1 MFSFLSINMV
11 IISLAVLAV
20 IILLIILF
28 LVRVAAKYGPKSNQ
42 TVALASA
49 APSLIHLDSLKQSF
63 KRAVDLVENH
73 LAERSERYNLP
84 WSLVINCGTVNK
96 ELPLLSSGLQ
106 SALSSDSSVSASVD
120 GISWNF
126 FDKGLAVQLQSSHLG
141 GSENYANQS
150 SWDDFLGLCRNYRPD
165 RPFDSLIISVPAYML
180 LDDGQ
185 SQTESLIALA
195 KILNKRFWL
204 AQNRFALQFP
214 VYLVVDGCEYIPGFS
229 RFAGALPV
237 PLQRSILGWSN
248 PNELSAPFQSKWIDM
263 GMENIISYLSD
274 ACTELSALEDSS
286 KNSAEYF
293 LLPSEINK
301 IRAGLHVFFEEF
313 MRPSV
318 YHEPFMF
325 RGFYLCGD
333 SADSAVFLSKKAGQ
347 LPQLEGNTPI
357 INQEVRPA
365 VEPVFLR
372 DLFER
377 KIFAELGLV
386 RSSSKQK
393 LRRSP
398 LSLATTWGAGILAV
412 CWVLSITF
420 AAFRINFVTED
431 LLNVITQFNIES
443 KEAMRAGIQD
453 SHDPEK
459 SKVRAL
465 KVLRTLDT
473 LNAGALWSFAL
484 PGSWPVIDNL
494 NLHVQQRIEEGFAQ
508 TAMDPVRIGL
518 NSAVSAA
525 TGVPLDTATGSLQS
539 STVCI
544 LPKSFFDTNLNKN
557 LKAVNYEEHSEFELM
572 QKFVARSA
580 ELQEAINAYTRLSD
594 QKLPPNGEDLRF
606 LVQVL
611 FGVELNGNT
620 NQIAAIF
627 KSTHKDT
634 KAVDIAS
641 LQKNISCTYGLIFD
655 SFIDSLLNNNNLLSA
670 EIQYSNLLNDLNSES
685 NSGFDGAQGIR
696 AWESLAT
703 HMSEESLLLQAG
715 KGAWIANRAPQLGDN
730 FDRFIKATKSI
741 PLIGAKSVDAG
752 LARFKTSFQEFLT
765 NWDSQNTENAASA
778 VSNLEWSSKEGR
790 WVFSKDRK
798 ALKDALSN
806 LLTQPYL
813 KNIESRAIPQLS
825 SNSLVLWDRQKIEQ
839 ALSYEESKRIFDTE
853 TVLTFPAQIRVP
865 LSHFV
870 YGALAAKVID
880 SAAKAITISTR
891 PSGNNFSQDLNRT
904 QLPKLVSLLN
914 DLEANEAADALTGI
928 ILKDGIARLKILDD
942 QFNQANLF
950 VPRDTEFK
958 GWSGG
963 GNPIAIAYELSDIDS
978 LNSYVARQIDYI
990 EGLTKEADLLLPM
1003 LTSLQPNN
1011 SLVQRWNV
1019 LSLSVARKK
1028 LKSPTSSLGNL
1039 TQFILE
1045 SGIDLNKTNCGEK
1058 LIKVSS
1064 SSREF
1069 DVFSLRLESLQSGMI
1084 KRCMSLRAIDRR
1096 SSWDQFVATFN
1107 GDISGRSP
1115 FKANSPVTNVSSQSL
1130 IRSESPAAD
1139 FDDVIAILASYDKA
1153 HKALED
1159 SLNSPALSNSPNK
1172 NSSKINLEDIPI
1184 AVKKFDEQF
1193 LKVRKLLDPLIP
1205 AKEGTALGYDLSV
1218 EFRVNSADEIEGS
1231 KIIEW
1236 SLNSGNQKINAQDKI
1251 KSLFWQ
1257 PGDPISLNLRVA
1269 KDSPLI
1275 PKSDSS
1281 QPDLTVN
1288 DRLVT
1293 YSFNDPWALF
1303 SFMLTH
1309 VEPDRLNRPDSRT
1322 QLLRFEFPMSAQPKN
1337 GIPSGGPDTKARVF
1351 VRFGL
1356 SPVGKK
1362 SLLNWPSS
1370 FPVKAPE
1377 WTSVIEKRTYE

>member
-1 MFSFLSINMV
+1 MFSFLSINLV
-11 IISLAVLAV
+11 IVSLAVLAV
-20 IILLIILF
+20 IILLIMLF
-28 LVRVAAKYGPKSNQ
+28 LVRVAAKYGPKPGQ
-42 TVALASA
+42 TVALTS

-63 KRAVDLVENH
+63 KRAVDLIENH

-84 WSLVINCGTVNK
+84 WSLVINSGTVNK

-126 FDKGLAVQLQSSHLG
+126 FDKGLVVQLQSSQLG
-141 GSENYANQS
+141 GSENQSSQS
-150 SWDDFLGLCRNYRPD
+150 SWDDFLSLCRNYRPD
-165 RPFDSLIISVPAYML
+165 RPFDSLVISVPAYML

-185 SQTESLIALA
+185 SQSEALIALA
-195 KILNKRFWL
+195 KTLNKRFWL

-237 PLQRSILGWSN
+237 PMQRSILGWSN

-263 GMENIISYLSD
+263 GMENIISSLSD
-274 ACTELSALEDSS
+274 ACTELSAIEDSS

-301 IRAGLHVFFEEF
+301 LRAGLHVFFEEF

-347 LPQLEGNTPI
+347 LPQLEGNIPVV
-357 INQEVRPA
+357 NQEVRPA

-398 LSLATTWGAGILAV
+398 LSLATTWGFGILAV
-412 CWVLSITF
+412 LWVLGITF
-420 AAFRINFVTED
+420 AAFRISFVNDD
-431 LLNVITQFNIES
+431 LLNVINQFNIES
-443 KEAMRAGIQD
+443 KEAMRAGLQE

-465 KVLRTLDT
+465 KVLRTLDS
-473 LNAGALWSFAL
+473 LNAGALWSIAM
-484 PGSWPVIDNL
+484 PGSWPVIDSL
-494 NLHVQQRIEEGFAQ
+494 NLRVQQRIEEGFAQ
-508 TAMDPVRIGL
+508 TALDPVRIGL
-518 NSAVSAA
+518 NSAVSGV
-525 TGVPLDTATGSLQS
+525 TGVPLDAATGSLQAS
-539 STVCI
+539 SVCS
-544 LPKSFFDTNLNKN
+544 LPKSLIDSSLNKN
-557 LKAVNYEEHSEFELM
+557 LKAVNYDEHSEFDLM

-580 ELQEAINAYTRLSD
+580 ELQEAVNAYTRLSD

-606 LVQVL
+606 LIQVL

-627 KSTHKDT
+627 KRTHKDT
-634 KAVDIAS
+634 QAVDIAA

-655 SFIDSLLNNNNLLSA
+655 AFTDSLLNNNNLLSA
-670 EIQYSNLLNDLNSES
+670 EIQYQNLLNDLNSES
-685 NSGFDGAQGIR
+685 TSGFEGAQGIR
-696 AWESLAT
+696 AWENLAA
-703 HMSEESLLLQAG
+703 HMNEEALLLQPG
-715 KGAWIANRAPQLGDN
+715 KGAWIAGRAPQLGDN

-741 PLIGAKSVDAG
+741 QLIGTKSVDAG
-752 LARFKTSFQEFLT
+752 LARFKTSFQEFLV
-765 NWDSQNTENAASA
+765 NWDAQNTENAASA
-778 VSNLEWSSKEGR
+778 VSNLEWSTKEGR
-790 WVFSKDRK
+790 WAFSNDRK

-825 SNSLVLWDRQKIEQ
+825 SSSLVLWDRQKIEQ
-839 ALSYEESKRIFDTE
+839 ALSYAESKRVFDTE
-853 TVLTFPAQIRVP
+853 TVLTFPVQIRAP

-880 SAAKAITISTR
+880 SASKAITISTR

-914 DLEANEAADALTGI
+914 DLEANEAADALSGI
-928 ILKDGIARLKILDD
+928 ILKDGLARLKILDD

-958 GWSGG
+958 GWNGG
-963 GNPIAIAYELSDIDS
+963 GNPIAIAYELSDADA
-978 LNSYVARQIDYI
+978 LNSYVAHQVDYI
-990 EGLTKEADLLLPM
+990 EGLVKEADLLLPT

-1011 SLVQRWNV
+1011 SLIQRWNV
-1019 LSLSVARKK
+1019 LSTSVARKK

-1039 TQFILE
+1039 IQFILE
-1045 SGIDLNKTNCGEK
+1045 SGTDLNKANCGEK
-1058 LIKVSS
+1058 LVKASNS
-1064 SSREF
+1064 NREF
-1069 DVFSLRLESLQSGMI
+1069 DVFSLRLDSLQSGVL
-1084 KRCMSLRAIDRR
+1084 KRCMSLRANDRR
-1096 SSWDQFVATFN
+1096 SAWDQFVASFN
-1107 GDISGRSP
+1107 GDVSGRSP
-1115 FKANSPVTNVSSQSL
+1115 FKSNSTVSNTPLQGL
-1130 IRSESPAAD
+1130 NRADSPAAD
-1139 FDDVIAILASYDKA
+1139 LDDVIATLASYDRA

-1159 SLNSPALSNSPNK
+1159 SSNSSASLNSLNK
-1172 NSSKINLEDIPI
+1172 TSAKFNLEDIPV
-1184 AVKKFDEQF
+1184 AVKKFDDQF
-1193 LKVRKLLDPLIP
+1193 LKIRKLLDPLIP
-1205 AKEGTALGYDLSV
+1205 AKDGAALGYDLSV

-1236 SLNSGNQKINAQDKI
+1236 SLSCGNQKINAQDKT

-1257 PGDPISLNLRVA
+1257 PGDPVSLNLRVA

-1275 PKSDSS
+1275 PKPDGSQSDLS
-1281 QPDLTVN
+1281 VN

-1303 SFMLTH
+1303 SFMMTH
-1309 VEPDRLNRPDSRT
+1309 VEPDRMNRPDARA
-1322 QLLRFEFPMSAQPKN
+1322 QLLRFEFPMSTQSKN
-1337 GIPSGGPDTKARVF
+1337 GLPAGGPESKARVF
-1351 VRFGL
+1351 IRFGL

-1362 SLLNWPSS
+1362 SLLIWPSS

-1377 WTSVIEKRTYE
+1377 WTSVIEKRIYE